1 MNSRNSR
8 SVASRLP
15 EELPIVVSRPAAEA
29 MEAACGQALP
39 LEASGFLLGV
49 RRGRERHA
57 TDIVLAQGGAAQPGG
72 FDIAD
77 HELRRLKAWAEDRGL
92 DILALFHS
100 HPSGSL
106 SLSAADRA
114 ALRYSE
120 WPWLVVAHRPGR
132 ALALAL
138 YGQGSTRRM
147 PPGFVRLG
155 QLSL

>member
-1 MNSRNSR
+1 MP
-8 SVASRLP
+8 SRLP
-15 EELPIVVSRPAAEA
+15 EDLPIVVSRPAAQA
-29 MEAACGQALP
+29 MEAACERALP

-57 TDIVLAQGGAAQPGG
+57 TDIVLSQGGAAAHGA
-72 FDIAD
+72 FEIAD

-106 SLSAADRA
+106 ILSAADRA
-114 ALRYSE
+114 ALRHSE
-120 WPWLVVAHRPGR
+120 WPWLVVARRPGR
-132 ALALAL
+132 VLTLAL
-138 YGQGSTRRM
+138 YGQGSARRM
-147 PPGFVRLG
+147 PPGFIRLG